1 MTKYTFGS
9 IVNLIWVIREFE
21 VEFESTC
28 STLKYFKVP
37 YFERTAA
44 TYRFEYFV
52 LILFVVGAGVPL
64 RTKVGGQEEAEDTSK
79 CRLSSHYSA
88 AVYSQHGHS

>member
-1 MTKYTFGS
+1 M
-9 IVNLIWVIREFE
+9 
-21 VEFESTC
+21 
-28 STLKYFKVP
+28 
-37 YFERTAA
+37 
-44 TYRFEYFV
+44 

-88 AVYSQHGHS
+88 AVHSQHGHS

>member
-1 MTKYTFGS
+1 MTTYTFGS
-9 IVNLIWVIREFE
+9 IVNLIWVIREFG

-52 LILFVVGAGVPL
+52 LILFVVGAGVPP
-64 RTKVGGQEEAEDTSK
+64 RTKRGKQEEAADKYS
-79 CRLSSHYSA
+79 LSSHVSA
-88 AVYSQHGHS
+88 AVHSQHGHS

>member
-1 MTKYTFGS
+1 MAKYTFGS

-44 TYRFEYFV
+44 TYRVEYFM

-64 RTKVGGQEEAEDTSK
+64 RTKVGGQEEAEDK
-79 CRLSSHYSA
+79 CRLSSYYSA
-88 AVYSQHGHS
+88 AVHSQHGHS